1 LIKLRYK
8 KIMNYNSGFI
18 FDIRHFS
25 IHDGPGIRSTI
36 FMKGCPLSC
45 IWCHNPESIGFH
57 PETYVRTNRL
67 NGKIFHITET
77 VGKKMSVEQVM
88 NEIENEIIFYDE
100 SKGGV
105 SFSGGEPLSQPNF
118 LKALLKACHQKELHT
133 AIDTSGY
140 ASTSVI
146 QNILPYVHLFLF
158 DLKLANDSEHQKYT
172 GVSNQLILKNLEFIY
187 HSGKPIIIRIPLIQH
202 ITDTDENLRKIRA
215 ILQLYPHIKRV
226 DLLPFHTIAKS
237 KYERFGKNYPLYH
250 ADPYDS
256 QKAKDIAAFFSETV
270 ETVSIGG

>member
-8 KIMNYNSGFI
+8 NIMNYNSGFI

-67 NGKIFHITET
+67 NGKIFHLTET

-118 LKALLKACHQKELHT
+118 LKALLKACKQKELHT

-140 ASTSVI
+140 APTSVI

-158 DLKLANDSEHQKYT
+158 DLKLANDSVHQKYT
-172 GVSNQLILKNLEFIY
+172 GISNQLILKNLEFIY

-202 ITDTDENLRKIRA
+202 ITDTDENLRKIRT

-237 KYERFGKNYPLYH
+237 KYERFGKNYPLHH

-256 QKAKDIAAFFSETV
+256 QKANDIAAFFSETV

>member
-1 LIKLRYK
+1 MIKLRYK
-8 KIMNYNSGFI
+8 NIMNYNSGFI

-118 LKALLKACHQKELHT
+118 LKALLKACKQKELGVMD
-133 AIDTSGY
+133 I
-140 ASTSVI
+140 
-146 QNILPYVHLFLF
+146 F
-158 DLKLANDSEHQKYT
+158 D
-172 GVSNQLILKNLEFIY
+172 
-187 HSGKPIIIRIPLIQH
+187 
-202 ITDTDENLRKIRA
+202 
-215 ILQLYPHIKRV
+215 
-226 DLLPFHTIAKS
+226 
-237 KYERFGKNYPLYH
+237 
-250 ADPYDS
+250 
-256 QKAKDIAAFFSETV
+256 AFF
-270 ETVSIGG
+270 

>member
-1 LIKLRYK
+1 MIKLRYK
-8 KIMNYNSGFI
+8 NIMNYNSGFI

-67 NGKIFHITET
+67 NGKIFHLTET

-118 LKALLKACHQKELHT
+118 LKALLKACKQKELHT

-140 ASTSVI
+140 APTSVI

-158 DLKLANDSEHQKYT
+158 DLKLANDSVHQKYT
-172 GVSNQLILKNLEFIY
+172 GISNQLILKNLEFIY

-202 ITDTDENLRKIRA
+202 ITDTDENLRKIRT

-237 KYERFGKNYPLYH
+237 KYERFGKNYPLHH

-256 QKAKDIAAFFSETV
+256 QKANDIAAFFSETV